1 MKLKGTTEITKDS
14 FEAYFL
20 NSGFSEAETDAFMG
34 LFLEH
39 GGPFLQDKE
48 QISVVQ
54 DFFR

>member
-1 MKLKGTTEITKDS
+1 MKLKGTTEITKVQ
-14 FEAYFL
+14 FEAFL
-20 NSGFSEAETDAFMG
+20 NESGFSEAETDAFMG

-39 GGPFLQDKE
+39 GGPFIQDKE